1 MNERVKYEVRN
12 HVAYVTLTRADK
24 YNALD
29 HTMFQGIIAAAKEAT
44 RDKSLRAVIIS
55 GEGKAFC
62 SGLDFP
68 SFTKQPL
75 KVLTSFFKS
84 PFSKTNLFQ
93 EVAFCWRKVP
103 IPVISVLHGF
113 CFGGGVQ
120 IALATDFR
128 FITPDCEFSI
138 LEAKWGMI
146 PDMSATVTLREL
158 VSIDQAKLL
167 TMTGRIISGT
177 EAHQLN
183 LVTNVSTDPMAM
195 AEALVEELK
204 QRSPDSVV
212 ASKKLFHQTWSRSE
226 NYAFMRERM
235 IQLGLLLGK
244 NQKVAMKANLK
255 KEKPQFLNRK

>member
-1 MNERVKYEVRN
+1 MNRV
-12 HVAYVTLTRADK
+12 DK

-29 HTMFQGIIAAAKEAT
+29 PVMFDELIETANKIK
-44 RDKSLRAVIIS
+44 KNKKLRAVILS
-55 GEGKAFC
+55 GAGKAFC

-68 SFTKQPL
+68 AFTKKPQVALFAFMRSPL
-75 KVLTSFFKS
+75 KSI
-84 PFSKTNLFQ
+84 NRFQ
-93 EVAFCWRKVP
+93 KVP
-103 IPVISVLHGF
+103 WVWREIEIPVISAIHGF

-120 IALATDFR
+120 IALACDFR

-177 EAHQLN
+177 EAHKLN
-183 LVTNVSTDPMAM
+183 LVTDVTTDPMAM

-212 ASKKLFHQTWSRSE
+212 ATKKLSS
-226 NYAFMRERM
+226 NMV
-235 IQLGLLLGK
+235 IKCKSCIL
-244 NQKVAMKANLK
+244 
-255 KEKPQFLNRK
+255 

>member
-1 MNERVKYEVRN
+1 MGNRITFEVRN
-12 HVAYVTLTRADK
+12 HVAYVTMNRVDK

-29 HTMFQGIIAAAKEAT
+29 PEMFDELIEASNKIKK
-44 RDKSLRAVIIS
+44 DKTLRAVILS
-55 GEGKAFC
+55 GAGKAFC

-68 SFTKQPL
+68 AFTKQ
-75 KVLTSFFKS
+75 KKRVFFAFVKS
-84 PFSKTNLFQ
+84 PFKKINLFQ
-93 EVAFCWRKVP
+93 EIAWCWREIP
-103 IPVISVLHGF
+103 IPVISVIHGF

-146 PDMSATVTLREL
+146 PDMTATVTLREL

-167 TMTGRIISGT
+167 TMTGRVISGT
-177 EAHQLN
+177 EAHQLR
-183 LVTNVSTDPMAM
+183 LVTHVSPDPMAM

-212 ASKKLFHQTWSRSE
+212 ATKKLFHQTWSE
-226 NYAFMRERM
+226 NKSYAFYRERM

-244 NQKVAMKANLK
+244 NQKIAMKANFK
-255 KEKPQFLNRK
+255 KEKPEFLNRK

>member
-1 MNERVKYEVRN
+1 MDERVKYEIRN
-12 HVAYVTLTRADK
+12 DIAYVTMNRVDK

-29 HTMFQGIIAAAKEAT
+29 PQMFDALIKTADRIKNN
-44 RDKSLRAVIIS
+44 KSLRAVILS
-55 GEGKAFC
+55 GAGKAFC
-62 SGLDFP
+62 TGLDFP
-68 SFTKQPL
+68 SFVAQKKIVFFAFL
-75 KVLTSFFKS
+75 KK
-84 PFSKTNLFQ
+84 PFRKTNLFQ
-93 EVAFCWRKVP
+93 KIAWTWREIP
-103 IPVISVLHGF
+103 IPVISVIHGY
-113 CFGGGVQ
+113 CYGGGVQ
-120 IALATDFR
+120 IALASDFR

-177 EAHQLN
+177 QAHQLN
-183 LVTNVSTDPMAM
+183 LVTDVSTDPMAM

-212 ASKKLFHQTWSRSE
+212 ATKKLFHQTWWSSE
-226 NYAFMRERM
+226 AHAFARERM

-244 NQKVAMKANLK
+244 NQSIAMKANLK
-255 KEKPQFLNRK
+255 KENPDFFNRK